1 MVEVTAEIVIIVI
14 GFILVL
20 GLMLESRW
28 RLNGT
33 VLEIQEQLDL
43 LERGLEVVGTVLT
56 RIPELVPQFSIN
68 QSPLGQILEFFQG
81 MNAPPPGEDGSYAT
95 PELRDATGKY
105 SDGETQEATPVEPE

>member
-1 MVEVTAEIVIIVI
+1 MVEVTIEFTLISV

-20 GLMLESRW
+20 GLMIESRFRANW
-28 RLNGT
+28 AIE
-33 VLEIQEQLDL
+33 EIREQLDL
-43 LERGLEVVGTVLT
+43 MERAIEVVGTVLT

-95 PELRDATGKY
+95 PELRDATGKF
-105 SDGETQEATPVEPE
+105 SDGTTEEATPLEPE

>member
-1 MVEVTAEIVIIVI
+1 MAEVSLALVVIVV

-20 GLMLESRW
+20 GLMIESRW
-28 RLNGT
+28 SLNGT

-81 MNAPPPGEDGSYAT
+81 MNAPPPGEDGSYAN
-95 PELRDATGKY
+95 PQLRDDVGKF

>member
-1 MVEVTAEIVIIVI
+1 MVEVTAEIVIIVF

-20 GLMLESRW
+20 GLMIESRM
-28 RLNGT
+28 RMNGT
-33 VLEIQEQLDL
+33 VLEVQEQLDL

-56 RIPELVPQFSIN
+56 RIPDLVPQFSIN

-95 PELRDATGKY
+95 PELRDDVGRF
-105 SDGETQEATPVEPE
+105 SDGQTEEATPVEPE